1 MFLAVEEF
9 RNRMAEAA
17 RAFDFV
23 EEEDAIERD
32 AHDAALAEGKRIL
45 EALLFA
51 STEPL
56 DEGPAE
62 RMPDG
67 LDVQEALA
75 ALRDD
80 YATRGVNVA
89 RAGSKWYFRTADDL
103 GWLLRREETQQQ
115 KLTRAAV
122 ETLAIIATIS
132 PSRAPKSRTSAAS
145 PFRGHARR
153 AAGDRLDAPA
163 RPPQGRRS
171 SDHPWHDRGF
181 LVHFGLEQIA
191 DLPGLEELKG
201 AGLFDG
207 RLPAGFGVPKPDD
220 SDALTA
226 DEDPLDDSAVDD
238 FPLLA
243 RRPGRS
249 GKAVVAEAPEQLD
262 APEALDDES
271 QAFEEAEEPPNPPV
285 TRPTTRADEDEPRRH

>member
-1 MFLAVEEF
+1 
-9 RNRMAEAA
+9 MAEAA

-56 DEGPAE
+56 DEKDLAE

-75 ALRDD
+75 VLRDD

-103 GWLLRREETQQQ
+103 GWLLRREETQQR

-122 ETLAIIATIS
+122 ETLAIIAYHQPVTRAEIEDIRGVAIS
-132 PSRAPKSRTSAAS
+132 KGTLDVLLET
-145 PFRGHARR
+145 GWV
-153 AAGDRLDAPA
+153 RL
-163 RPPQGRRS
+163 RGRRKVVGR
-171 SDHPWHDRGF
+171 PITYGTTEKF

-220 SDALTA
+220 GEALTP
-226 DEDPLDDSAVDD
+226 DEDPLEDAAEED

-243 RRPGRS
+243 QS
-249 GKAVVAEAPEQLD
+249 DDFEAVAEASAQSD
-262 APEALDDES
+262 APEPLESFDATDEGDDAPEHD
-271 QAFEEAEEPPNPPV
+271 
-285 TRPTTRADEDEPRRH
+285 ADDDGAPDDDEPRRH

>member
-1 MFLAVEEF
+1 
-9 RNRMAEAA
+9 MAEAA

-32 AHDAALAEGKRIL
+32 AHEAALAEGKRIL

-56 DEGPAE
+56 DEKDLAE

-67 LDVQEALA
+67 LDVQDALA
-75 ALRDD
+75 ALRED
-80 YATRGVNVA
+80 YATRGVNLA

-103 GWLLRREETQQQ
+103 GWLLRREETQQR
-115 KLTRAAV
+115 KLMRAAV
-122 ETLAIIATIS
+122 ETLAIIAYHQPVTRAEIEDIRGVAIS
-132 PSRAPKSRTSAAS
+132 KGTLDVLLET
-145 PFRGHARR
+145 GWV
-153 AAGDRLDAPA
+153 RL
-163 RPPQGRRS
+163 RGRRKVVGR
-171 SDHPWHDRGF
+171 PITYGTTEKF

-220 SDALTA
+220 GEALTA
-226 DEDPLDDSAVDD
+226 DEDPLDDAAEED

-243 RRPGRS
+243 HAEDAEG
-249 GKAVVAEAPEQLD
+249 VAEALD
-262 APEALDDES
+262 EPEALDAIEPLVSRDES
-271 QAFEEAEEPPNPPV
+271 HEAGDEIVEAGDEPDEEEPREN
-285 TRPTTRADEDEPRRH
+285 